1 LRIITHNFHFVK
13 KKIQERRRKKFR
25 REGERVKKGNGE
37 EKLIFEELT
46 DRIIK
51 SCITVH
57 KQLGPGFIESIYHK
71 ALEIELEKQEL
82 EFETEK
88 EYKVF
93 YNGIEVG
100 THRLDLL
107 VEDTVIVELKTVE
120 EIHNKYYAQLRSYLK
135 AANKPVGLL
144 VNFAD
149 FKVDVRRVEL
159 KRQGEGNLGEMGKE
173 RSGENK

>member
-1 LRIITHNFHFVK
+1 MK
-13 KKIQERRRKKFR
+13 E
-25 REGERVKKGNGE
+25 GNGE

-46 DRIIK
+46 DCIIK

-71 ALEIELEKQEL
+71 ALEIELEKQGL

-93 YNGIEVG
+93 YSGTEVG

-159 KRQGEGNLGEMGKE
+159 KR
-173 RSGENK
+173 